1 MNSYK
6 FLVVTNVLA
15 ILSLYTVIKN
25 NPDIYQR
32 AISPFGIFVFV
43 IVFAIALVSVGLFF
57 IIDDSPNLKKMIISF
72 LFSVI
77 SGIFASIAYHYLSMF
92 LHWN

>member
-1 MNSYK
+1 MNSDK
-6 FLVVTNVLA
+6 FKLVENVIMILA
-15 ILSLYTVIKN
+15 LSIYIKN

-32 AISPFGIFVFV
+32 ATSPFGIIVFV
-43 IVFAIALVSVGLFF
+43 IAFVSVFLFF
-57 IIDDSPNLKKMIISF
+57 IIDDYPNLKKMIISF

-77 SGIFASIAYHYLSMF
+77 SGIFASIVYHYLSMF

>member
-1 MNSYK
+1 MNSDKYL
-6 FLVVTNVLA
+6 LVETVLT
-15 ILSLYTVIKN
+15 ILLLYTVIKN

-32 AISPFGIFVFV
+32 ATSPFGIIVFV
-43 IVFAIALVSVGLFF
+43 IAFVSVFLFF
-57 IIDDSPNLKKMIISF
+57 IIDDHPNLKKMIISF

-77 SGIFASIAYHYLSMF
+77 SGIFASIVYHYLSMF

>member
-1 MNSYK
+1 MNSDK
-6 FLVVTNVLA
+6 FKLVENVII
-15 ILSLYTVIKN
+15 ILLLSIYIKN

-32 AISPFGIFVFV
+32 ATSPFGIFVFV
-43 IVFAIALVSVGLFF
+43 IVFAIAFVSVCLFF
-57 IIDDSPNLKKMIISF
+57 IIDDCPNLKKMIISF

-77 SGIFASIAYHYLSMF
+77 SGIFASIVYHYLSMF